1 MSKHHTEEIVCP
13 GCQYKGNFEIWDS
26 INTVLNPEMKEKVLN
41 QSIFS
46 YTYPNCGETFQLAY
60 STLYHQ
66 MEDLIMIYLV
76 SESEVEKTQEL
87 FCGENTLFDQST
99 DKYLK
104 RIVTSPN
111 QLIEKIQIFDA
122 GKDDRIV
129 ELVKLIVTDY
139 LHQNC
144 PDQKFDELF
153 FATDD
158 SENNILV
165 ILHDG
170 DITSTVDIDSLYEKA
185 ASDFSLK
192 DIRDD
197 DVVINRDWILNRL
210 SEEDE

>member
-1 MSKHHTEEIVCP
+1 MSRHHTEEIVCP
-13 GCQYKGNFEIWDS
+13 ACQHKGIFEIWDS

-46 YTYPNCGETFQLAY
+46 YTCPKCGETFQLAY

-87 FCGENTLFDQST
+87 FCGNETLFDLSA

-144 PDQKFDELF
+144 PDQEFDDLF

-158 SENNILV
+158 SEKNILV

-170 DITSTVDIDSLYEKA
+170 DITSTVEIDGLYEKA
-185 ASDFSLK
+185 ASDFILK

-197 DVVINRDWILNRL
+197 DIVINRDWILNRL

>member
-13 GCQYKGNFEIWDS
+13 ECQHKGNFEIWDS
-26 INTVLNPEMKEKVLN
+26 INTVLDPEMKEKVLD

-46 YTYPNCGETFQLAY
+46 YTCPNCGETFQLAY

-76 SESEVEKTQEL
+76 SESEAEKTQEL
-87 FCGENTLFDQST
+87 FCGENSLFDLSA

-122 GKDDRIV
+122 GKDDRII

-144 PDQKFDELF
+144 PDQEFDELF

-170 DITSTVDIDSLYEKA
+170 VITSTVDIDGLYEKA
-185 ASDFSLK
+185 SSDFSLK
-192 DIRDD
+192 DIREDD
-197 DVVINRDWILNRL
+197 IIINRNWILNRL
-210 SEEDE
+210 SEEED

>member
-1 MSKHHTEEIVCP
+1 MSKHHTEEVICP
-13 GCQYKGNFEIWDS
+13 ACHHKGNFEIWDS
-26 INTVLNPEMKEKVLN
+26 INTVLDPEMKEKVLN

-46 YTYPNCGETFQLAY
+46 YTCPNCGETFQLVY

-76 SESEVEKTQEL
+76 SESEVEKTKEL
-87 FCGENTLFDQST
+87 FCRNETLFDLSA

-122 GKDDRIV
+122 GKDDRII

-144 PDQKFDELF
+144 LNQEFDELF

-158 SENNILV
+158 SEKNILV
-165 ILHDG
+165 ILDDG
-170 DITSTVDIDSLYEKA
+170 EITSTVDIDGLYEKA

-192 DIRDD
+192 EIREDDII
-197 DVVINRDWILNRL
+197 INRDWILNRL
-210 SEEDE
+210 NEEED

>member
-1 MSKHHTEEIVCP
+1 
-13 GCQYKGNFEIWDS
+13 
-26 INTVLNPEMKEKVLN
+26 MKEKVLN

-46 YTYPNCGETFQLAY
+46 YTCPNCGETFQLAY

>member
-46 YTYPNCGETFQLAY
+46 YTCPNCGETFQLAY

-87 FCGENTLFDQST
+87 FC
-99 DKYLK
+99 
-104 RIVTSPN
+104 V
-111 QLIEKIQIFDA
+111 FDA

>member
-1 MSKHHTEEIVCP
+1 M
-13 GCQYKGNFEIWDS
+13 
-26 INTVLNPEMKEKVLN
+26 
-41 QSIFS
+41 
-46 YTYPNCGETFQLAY
+46 
-60 STLYHQ
+60 
-66 MEDLIMIYLV
+66 
-76 SESEVEKTQEL
+76 
-87 FCGENTLFDQST
+87 
-99 DKYLK
+99 
-104 RIVTSPN
+104 
-111 QLIEKIQIFDA
+111 
-122 GKDDRIV
+122 

-144 PDQKFDELF
+144 PDQEFDELF

-185 ASDFSLK
+185 ASNFSLK